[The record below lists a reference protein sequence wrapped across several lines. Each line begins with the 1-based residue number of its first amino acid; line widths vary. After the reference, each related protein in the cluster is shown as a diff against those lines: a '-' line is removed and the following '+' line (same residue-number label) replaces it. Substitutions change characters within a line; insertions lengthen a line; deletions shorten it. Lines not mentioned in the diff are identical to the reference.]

1 MTDRVVRWG
10 ILGAANIAKKNWE
23 AIRHSGNGTLAAVAS
38 RQVEKAAEFIRECQS
53 HVSFPQPP
61 RACTYDELLSAK
73 DIDAV
78 YIPLPTAIRKEFV
91 IRAAQ
96 AGKHVLCEKPCAPNA
111 AEVQEMID
119 ACKKHNI
126 QFMDG
131 VMFMHSGRLPKLR
144 ETLDDGASVGKIKRI
159 ASQFS
164 FYGGDDFH
172 RDNIR
177 VSRALEPLGALGDLG
192 WYNIRFTL
200 WAMNYQLPQQ
210 VCGRALTS
218 TSEGVPLA
226 FSGELFFPGGE
237 SASFYCSF
245 QTENQQWANISG
257 DKGFVYLPDFVL
269 SFYGAEASFQVTRSI
284 FEATGCQ
291 YNMTEHTRRI
301 AVREYSNNAPSAQE
315 TQLFRNFGSLV
326 LSKKLDSH
334 WPEIALKTQHVVDAC
349 MRSANEGGTLVE
361 L

>member
-1 MTDRVVRWG
+1 MTEHIVRWG

-23 AIRHSGNGTLAAVAS
+23 AIRNSGNGTLAAVAS
-38 RQVEKAAEFIRECQS
+38 RQVQKAAEFIRECQS
-53 HVSFPQPP
+53 TVPFPQPP

-78 YIPLPTAIRKEFV
+78 YIPLPTGIRKEFV
-91 IRAAQ
+91 LRAAQ

-111 AEVQEMID
+111 ADVKEMID
-119 ACKKHNI
+119 VCRQHNV

-131 VMFMHSGRLPKLR
+131 VMFMHSARLPKMR
-144 ETLDDGASVGKIKRI
+144 EALDDGASVGAIKRI

-164 FYGGDDFH
+164 FFGGDEFH
-172 RDNIR
+172 SSNIR

-192 WYNIRFTL
+192 WYNIRFSL
-200 WAMNYQLPQQ
+200 WAMKYQMPQR

-218 TSEGVPLA
+218 TGEGVPLE
-226 FSGELFFPGGE
+226 FSGELFFSGGP

-245 QTENQQWANISG
+245 QAENQQWGNISG
-257 DKGFVYLPDFVL
+257 DKGFLSLRDFVVP
-269 SFYGAEASFQVTRSI
+269 FYGSESAFEVTRTI
-284 FEATGCQ
+284 FEPSGCQ
-291 YNMTEHTRRI
+291 YNMTEHTRRL
-301 AVREYSNNAPSAQE
+301 AVREYSNNAPTAQE

-326 LSKKLDSH
+326 QAGKLDAQ
-334 WPEIALKTQHVVDAC
+334 WPEIALKTQRVVDAC
-349 MRSANEGGTLVE
+349 MRSANEGGKLVD